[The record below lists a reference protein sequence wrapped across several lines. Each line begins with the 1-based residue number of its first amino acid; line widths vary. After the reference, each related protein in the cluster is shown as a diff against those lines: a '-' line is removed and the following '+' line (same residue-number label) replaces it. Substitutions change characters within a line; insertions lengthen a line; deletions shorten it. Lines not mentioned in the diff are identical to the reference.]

1 MSPNYSDPRLDIIEV
16 SKVRR
21 KKRVQINFALV
32 QLDIFFV
39 KVVVENKALKIKEWK
54 WFDDKVIPVKNK
66 CSIRKHRA

>member
-1 MSPNYSDPRLDIIEV
+1 
-16 SKVRR
+16 
-21 KKRVQINFALV
+21 VQINFALV